1 MHPARGN
8 ASFRNRENHKY
19 SFSRNRFETHRRVNK
34 QETRRHA
41 LPALAVSQTEQS
53 QAEPPVV
60 EVARPHAQRSIDAT
74 LRAIV
79 ASTGLS
85 PVKVMR
91 DFVGLAMGRGRL
103 AWSDYVW
110 LRLFD
115 HPFWQGA
122 DRQAVVGVQR
132 AVVTVQSINYRFD
145 WWGVANNKIA
155 AYSYLAAYGF
165 PVIGPVAFYYDN
177 LATGSPQVL
186 SNSGQLRAL
195 LTNPENF
202 PMFGKPVESM
212 QSLGSIAVDCYVPE
226 RDALRTRD
234 QRLVPVDLFIEQLK
248 KDYPT
253 GYVFQKLMSP
263 HDAIKRLC
271 GDRLATVR
279 IVTAS
284 EDNHAKVLRAC
295 WKIPSG
301 TNSADNYWRE
311 GNLLASLD
319 AEGRVRRVLSGN
331 GVDMAHHEHHP
342 DSGMPL
348 TGFTIPYWQRML
360 DTVLEAARLM
370 QHIPLIGWDV
380 AVLDTGP
387 VIVEMNESPDFLL
400 PQLADTRGVLEPDFL
415 AFIERQRRRAALYKK
430 DNARAFKAM

>member
-1 MHPARGN
+1 
-8 ASFRNRENHKY
+8 
-19 SFSRNRFETHRRVNK
+19 
-34 QETRRHA
+34 
-41 LPALAVSQTEQS
+41 LPAIAVSQAEQS
-53 QAEPPVV
+53 HAEPPVV
-60 EVARPHAQRSIDAT
+60 EVARPHARKSIDET

-103 AWSDYVW
+103 AWADYVW

-115 HPFWQGA
+115 HAFWQGA
-122 DRQAVVGVQR
+122 DRQTVVGGQR
-132 AVVTVQSINYRFD
+132 AAAIIQSINYRPD
-145 WWGVANNKIA
+145 WWGLANNKIA

-165 PVIGPVAFYYDN
+165 PAIGPIACYYDN
-177 LATGSPQVL
+177 LAAGSPQVL
-186 SNSGQLRAL
+186 SNSEQLRAL

-212 QSLGSIAVDCYVPE
+212 QSLGSIALDCYVPE

-234 QRLVPVDLFIEQLK
+234 QRLVPVGLFIGQLK

-263 HDAIKRLC
+263 HESIKRLC

-279 IVTAS
+279 IVTLS
-284 EDNHAKVLRAC
+284 EDNHANVFRTC

-301 TNSADNYWRE
+301 PNTADNYWRK

-319 AEGRVRRVLSGN
+319 AEGRVGHVFSGN

-342 DSGMPL
+342 DSGALL

-360 DTVLEAARLM
+360 DIVLEAARLM
-370 QHIPLIGWDV
+370 QHIPLIGWDI

-387 VIVEMNESPDFLL
+387 VIVEMNEFPDFLL

-415 AFIERQRRRAALYKK
+415 AFIERQRRKAALHKK
-430 DNARAFKAM
+430 DNVRIFKAM